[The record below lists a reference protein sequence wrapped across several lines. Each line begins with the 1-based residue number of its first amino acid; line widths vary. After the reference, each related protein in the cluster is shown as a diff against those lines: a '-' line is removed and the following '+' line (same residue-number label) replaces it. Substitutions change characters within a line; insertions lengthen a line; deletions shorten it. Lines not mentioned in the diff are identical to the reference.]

1 MKMFMYINE
10 YLVKKTKNYGGMLKY
25 WNMSIISTIRNIILC
40 GNFYI
45 LIDIN
50 KKVFLMYM
58 TYISLQRDVI
68 MQISLLGGT
77 M

>member
-1 MKMFMYINE
+1 
-10 YLVKKTKNYGGMLKY
+10 
-25 WNMSIISTIRNIILC
+25 MSIISTIRNIILC

-68 MQISLLGGT
+68 MQISLLGGA